1 MPYEIR
7 PVRPEEL
14 DRLLLADQR
23 GFGGPPARPD
33 TPRGWAEAELD
44 RTRVA
49 FEDDEIVGVSRSYSF
64 ELTVPGGA
72 VVPAA
77 AVSWV
82 AVLPT
87 HRRRGVLTQMIAA
100 LHDDARAHEEPVAML
115 TASES
120 VIYGRFGYG
129 VATWRLGISAE
140 RARIEFVDP
149 EDAGRM
155 RMLTKEEAE
164 KVLPDIYERTRL
176 ARGGMVSR
184 PDFWWPQVF
193 WTYMGGRG
201 KKPFFTAVHTDRA
214 GNDDGFVAYEITD
227 EWNRGLPDRRLVV
240 WDMQAVDGKARAAL
254 WKYVFGVDLIGT
266 VASTNSP
273 IDDPLRR
280 LVTDGRR
287 VQVDYVN
294 DGLWLAPL
302 DPAPLLAARRY
313 AIEHALVLE
322 VHAPDGNTQRLAL
335 EGGPEGARCVPS
347 TSTPDLVCGTAT
359 LGACALGGNRWSE
372 LAETGLVEAS
382 RAEVLARADA
392 MFMATPE
399 PALLSGF

>member
-7 PVRPEEL
+7 AIRPDEL

-23 GFGGPPARPD
+23 GFGGSPTPPDASRS
-33 TPRGWAEAELD
+33 WAEAELD

-49 FEDDEIVGVSRSYSF
+49 FEDDEIVGVSRNYSF

-87 HRRRGVLTQMIAA
+87 HRRRGVLTQMMAA
-100 LHDDARAHEEPVAML
+100 LHDDARAHDEPVAML

-120 VIYGRFGYG
+120 VIYGRYGYG
-129 VATWRLGISAE
+129 VAAWRLGLTAE
-140 RARIEFVDP
+140 RARLEFIHPPDS
-149 EDAGRM
+149 GRM
-155 RMLTKEEAE
+155 RILAREEAE
-164 KVLPDIYERTRL
+164 KVLPELYER
-176 ARGGMVSR
+176 ARVARAGMVSR

-193 WTYMGGRG
+193 WGHFAGGG
-201 KKPFFTAVHTDRA
+201 KKAFFTAVHSDAA
-214 GNDDGFVAYEITD
+214 GNDDGFVAYEID
-227 EWNRGLPDRRLVV
+227 DDWNRGLPDRRLLA
-240 WDMQAVDGKARAAL
+240 WDIQAVDGAVRAAMWQYL
-254 WKYVFGVDLIGT
+254 LGIDLIGT
-266 VASTNSP
+266 VAATNVP

-280 LVTDGRR
+280 LVADGRR
-287 VQVDYVN
+287 VRVDFLN
-294 DGLWLAPL
+294 DGLWIAPL

-313 AIEHALVLE
+313 SVDGRIVLE
-322 VHAPDGNTQRLAL
+322 LHSPDGTSQRLAL
-335 EGGPEGARCVPS
+335 EGGPDGGQCTA
-347 TSTPDLVCGTAT
+347 TTATPELVCNTAT

-372 LAETGLVEAS
+372 LAAIGRVEAD
-382 RAEVLARADA
+382 ADVLRRADT

-399 PALLSGF
+399 PALLSFF

>member
-1 MPYEIR
+1 M
-7 PVRPEEL
+7 
-14 DRLLLADQR
+14 
-23 GFGGPPARPD
+23 
-33 TPRGWAEAELD
+33 
-44 RTRVA
+44 
-49 FEDDEIVGVSRSYSF
+49 SRSYSF

-140 RARIEFVDP
+140 RARIEFIDP
-149 EDAGRM
+149 EDTGRM

-164 KVLPDIYERTRL
+164 KVLPEVYERTRL

-201 KKPFFTAVHTDRA
+201 KKPFFTAVHTDAA

-294 DGLWLAPL
+294 DGLWLARIDL
-302 DPAPLLAARRY
+302 
-313 AIEHALVLE
+313 
-322 VHAPDGNTQRLAL
+322 
-335 EGGPEGARCVPS
+335 PES
-347 TSTPDLVCGTAT
+347 
-359 LGACALGGNRWSE
+359 
-372 LAETGLVEAS
+372 
-382 RAEVLARADA
+382 
-392 MFMATPE
+392 
-399 PALLSGF
+399 

>member
-1 MPYEIR
+1 VPYEIR
-7 PVRPEEL
+7 AIRPDEL

-23 GFGGPPARPD
+23 GFGGSPQSPD
-33 TPRGWAEAELD
+33 APRSWAEAELD

-49 FEDDEIVGVSRSYSF
+49 FEDDEIVGVSRNYTF

-72 VVPAA
+72 TVPAA

-87 HRRRGVLTQMIAA
+87 HRRRGVLTQMMAA
-100 LHDDARAHEEPVAML
+100 LHDDARAHDEPVAML

-129 VATWRLGISAE
+129 VATWRLGLSAD
-140 RARIEFVDP
+140 RARIEFIDP
-149 EDAGRM
+149 DDAGRM
-155 RMLTKEEAE
+155 RMLAREEAD
-164 KVLPDIYERTRL
+164 KVLPEVYERTRL
-176 ARGGMVSR
+176 LRGGMVSR

-193 WTYMGGRG
+193 WGFFGGDG
-201 KKPFFTAVHTDRA
+201 KKAFFTAVHTDA
-214 GNDDGFVAYEITD
+214 DGNDDGFVAYEIND
-227 EWNRGLPDRRLVV
+227 EWNRGLPDRRLLV
-240 WDMQAVDGKARAAL
+240 WDMQAVDAPVQAAL

-266 VASTNSP
+266 VAATNSP

-280 LVTDGRR
+280 LVTDSRR
-287 VQVDYVN
+287 VRVDFVN

-302 DPAPLLAARRY
+302 EPAPLLAARRY
-313 AIEHALVLE
+313 TVDGRVVIE
-322 VHAPDGNTQRLAL
+322 VHAPDGTSHRVAL
-335 EGGPEGARCVPS
+335 EGGPDGAQCTP
-347 TSTPDLVCGTAT
+347 TTATPDLVCGTAT

-372 LAETGLVEAS
+372 LARTGLVEG
-382 RAEVLARADA
+382 RADVLMRADA